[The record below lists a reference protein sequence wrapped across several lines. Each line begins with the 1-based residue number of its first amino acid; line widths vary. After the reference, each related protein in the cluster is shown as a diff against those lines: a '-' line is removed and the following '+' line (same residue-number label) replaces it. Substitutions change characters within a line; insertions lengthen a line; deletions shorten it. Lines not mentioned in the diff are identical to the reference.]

1 MANDIIVANQ
11 DTDVAVIQSKICL
24 IRDVQVM
31 LDRDLAKLYG
41 VEVKY
46 LNRQVKRNIDRF
58 PADFMFQL
66 SKEDCLRCQIVT
78 LNEKRGQHLKYLPYA
93 FTENGIAMLSG
104 VLNSPMAIEVNI
116 RIMRA
121 FTAMRKM
128 AISFAPLMTR
138 VETIERRQ
146 IVDQAKNEARFNQIF
161 DALSDKEL
169 PLQKI
174 FFDGQVYDAK
184 AFATKHI
191 LSAKKSILLIDN
203 WVDSITLETLS
214 KKKAGVTVEIV
225 TSQRGNRITKS
236 ELAAFNEQYGG
247 LVIRTSVNFHDRFV
261 IIDDKALYLFG
272 ASLKDLCKKCFA
284 FTKLDPTEIPH
295 LKARI

>member
-203 WVDSITLETLS
+203 WVDSITLEMLS
-214 KKKAGVTVEIV
+214 KKKDGVTVEIV

-247 LVIRTSVNFHDRFV
+247 LAIRTSVNFHDRFV

-272 ASLKDLCKKCFA
+272 TSLKDLGKKCFA
-284 FTKLDPTEIPH
+284 FTKLDPSEIPH
-295 LKARI
+295 LKTRI

>member
-1 MANDIIVANQ
+1 MANDIIVANE
-11 DTDVAVIQSKICL
+11 DTDIAVIQSKICL

-184 AFATKHI
+184 VFATKYI

-203 WVDSITLETLS
+203 WVDSTTLEMLS

-236 ELAAFNEQYGG
+236 ELAAFSEQYGG
-247 LVIRTSVNFHDRFV
+247 LTIRTSASFYDRVQQKFRITRRKYDIMHV
-261 IIDDKALYLFG
+261 MTTFSPFTFTFYFKAEECL
-272 ASLKDLCKKCFA
+272 S
-284 FTKLDPTEIPH
+284 
-295 LKARI
+295 

>member
-31 LDRDLAKLYG
+31 LDRDLAALYG

-46 LNRQVKRNIDRF
+46 LNRQVKRNIERF

-66 SKEDCLRCQIVT
+66 TKEDCLRCQIVT

-184 AFATKHI
+184 VFATKYI

-203 WVDSITLETLS
+203 WVDSTTLEMLS

-225 TSQRGNRITKS
+225 TSQRGNRIAKS

-247 LVIRTSVNFHDRFV
+247 LTIRTSANFHDRFV

-272 ASLKDLCKKCFA
+272 ASLKDLGKKCFA